1 MYDDIA
7 DIWDPVYR
15 GRGRDYAGEV
25 GQVLDAIRHRGPL
38 GESLL
43 DVACGTGEHLAHF
56 GEHVAHVEGVE
67 LSEGMIAVGKR
78 RRPELKLTH
87 GDMRT
92 FDLGRTFDVI
102 TCMFSSIGHAVD
114 TDELAAALTR
124 FAAHLAPGG
133 VLVVEP
139 WWFPSTF
146 VDGYVTGDVLD
157 VDGQTMARVSHSSRE
172 GDYSRVR
179 VHYVV
184 AGAEEGLRHVTEDL
198 RITLFTQEEY
208 LRGFERA
215 GLAVQ
220 YVEGGPS
227 GRGLFIA
234 EHP

>member
-15 GRGRDYAGEV
+15 GRGRDYAAEV
-25 GQVLDAIRHRGPL
+25 GLVLDAIRDRGPL
-38 GESLL
+38 GRSLL

-56 GEHVAHVEGVE
+56 ADHVQHVEGVE

-78 RRPELKLTH
+78 RRPWLTLTH

-114 TDELAAALTR
+114 TDELAAAVTR

-157 VDGQTMARVSHSSRE
+157 VDGQTMARLSHSSRD
-172 GDYSRVR
+172 GNYSRVR

-198 RITLFTQEEY
+198 RITLFTKEEY
-208 LRGFERA
+208 LGAFERA
-215 GLAVQ
+215 GLSVD